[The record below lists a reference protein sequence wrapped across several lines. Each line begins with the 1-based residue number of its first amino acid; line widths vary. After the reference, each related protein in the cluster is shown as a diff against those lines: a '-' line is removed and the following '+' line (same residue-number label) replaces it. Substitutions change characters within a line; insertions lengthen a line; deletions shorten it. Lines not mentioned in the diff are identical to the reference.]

1 MIELATFFSVFF
13 GVIAALLLH
22 DFIRSRHER
31 SVSAAME
38 KVSQQLDES
47 ITVQAE
53 IRQFLVATKSAA
65 NATNMLA
72 EEISNLVRDIANRS
86 STADDPR

>member
-31 SVSAAME
+31 SVSAAMA

-53 IRQFLVATKSAA
+53 IRQFLVATKSAV
-65 NATNMLA
+65 NATNVLA

-86 STADDPR
+86 STADDPQ

>member
-22 DFIRSRHER
+22 DLIRSRAAR
-31 SVSAAME
+31 SVSDAMV

-47 ITVQAE
+47 ITVQGE
-53 IRQFLVATKSAA
+53 IRQFLVATKSAT
-65 NATNMLA
+65 NATNVLA
-72 EEISNLVRDIANRS
+72 EEISNLVRDIANS
-86 STADDPR
+86 NATADDQR

>member
-13 GVIAALLLH
+13 GVITALLLH

-31 SVSAAME
+31 SVSSAMA
-38 KVSQQLDES
+38 KVSRQLDES

-65 NATNMLA
+65 NATNVLA
-72 EEISNLVRDIANRS
+72 EEISNLVRDIANSS
-86 STADDPR
+86 STADDPQ